1 MYRSVYRSTAS
12 NRKRVSTLSLHC
24 CYHADISVGRIWI
37 ASHMGI
43 CSHSANE
50 AYLVKFLNDDDDD
63 DQIIIT
69 ENENDFFVIISFK
82 VSREPTK

>member
-1 MYRSVYRSTAS
+1 
-12 NRKRVSTLSLHC
+12 
-24 CYHADISVGRIWI
+24 
-37 ASHMGI
+37 MGI